1 MVQNT
6 PKTNAK
12 HKKRPQ
18 KTSQYKQPNILSLW
32 ARAVSKSTSPS
43 KRPRIP
49 ELKIVDERRMKNPH
63 LRKCVYCFEPIRTQ
77 NLKAHVEKHIRN
89 GDKPRPDEARRQ
101 FDESLANAKQYIQ
114 KNKAAFSN
122 TTHEPV
128 PVPVLLPPVGQVQR
142 DKTQSDVKTSRK
154 KNVPNGRR
162 NKKYVVFELVGKYE
176 HEIAIRIQSQFF
188 RLSIE
193 HFTYAPC

>member
-1 MVQNT
+1 
-6 PKTNAK
+6 
-12 HKKRPQ
+12 
-18 KTSQYKQPNILSLW
+18 
-32 ARAVSKSTSPS
+32 
-43 KRPRIP
+43 
-49 ELKIVDERRMKNPH
+49 MKNPH

>member
-1 MVQNT
+1 M
-6 PKTNAK
+6 KEK
-12 HKKRPQ
+12 RHKDSEPQ
-18 KTSQYKQPNILSLW
+18 
-32 ARAVSKSTSPS
+32 TSPERQDESS
-43 KRPRIP
+43 KLA
-49 ELKIVDERRMKNPH
+49 EDSEDEERRIESK
-63 LRKCVYCFEPIRTQ
+63 
-77 NLKAHVEKHIRN
+77 LKS
-89 GDKPRPDEARRQ
+89 DDEGESKIL
-101 FDESLANAKQYIQ
+101 DESLANAKQYIQ